1 MSLKHFVNV
10 TIICIYSFYSLS
22 QESTNTSSTSIKS
35 TDGNINYS
43 IGQVFYSEQKSN
55 EGKVNQGVQQANIIT
70 ALGIES
76 LPNINI
82 LIFPN
87 PTTDKIQ
94 LKADKVEGKQLR
106 YELVNNDG
114 KCIAFSPINSEEVV
128 IDMKILPVAVYYLNV
143 IDEKN
148 KLKSFKIIKN
158 N

>member
-1 MSLKHFVNV
+1 MNIKYLGIFVLIN
-10 TIICIYSFYSLS
+10 IPHFYSLS
-22 QESTNTSSTSIKS
+22 QESTNTTSTSIKS
-35 TDGNINYS
+35 TDGNISYS

-55 EGKVNQGVQQANIIT
+55 EGKVNQDVQQAYIIT
-70 ALGIES
+70 ALGIEN

-82 LIFPN
+82 SVFPN

-94 LKADKVEGKQLR
+94 LKVDKVEGNQLR

-114 KCIAFSPINSEEVV
+114 KSIAINQINSEEVV
-128 IDMKILPVAVYYLNV
+128 IDMKTLPVAVYYLN
-143 IDEKN
+143 ILDEKN